1 MPRNLLPEDQLHP
14 ALRDELGRFHAD
26 VIDEVKSAIA
36 RHPVVV
42 VGMKQN
48 PFPRR
53 ARRLLDRLGTPYTYL
68 EYGSYLSQWKR
79 RLALKMWS
87 GWPTF
92 PMIFVNGVLIGGAG
106 DLERLVEHGQL
117 AALLAAPRVPA

>member
-1 MPRNLLPEDQLHP
+1 MPRPLLPEECIHP
-14 ALRDELGRFHAD
+14 ALRDRYGRFHAD
-26 VIDEVKSAIA
+26 VIGEVQAAIA
-36 RHPVVV
+36 RHPVVI

-53 ARRLLDRLGTPYTYL
+53 ARKVLDRVGTPYTYL
-68 EYGSYLSQWKR
+68 EYGSYFSGWKQ
-79 RLALKMWS
+79 RLALKMWT

-92 PMIFVNGVLIGGAG
+92 PMIFVHGVLVGGAS

-117 AALLAAPRVPA
+117 APLLAREA